1 MSDAVLPLLIALPL
15 LAATVPLLAG
25 LWVDTAGWPVA
36 MTTSLLVSAL
46 AGWLTWTV
54 SPWSTTGSQRLV
66 HDLAGYPAPYGIEL
80 VGDGLSAILALLI
93 SVVAVAVLIYGRT
106 TGPQSNAFYSGYLLL
121 TGGLLGMALT
131 GDLFN
136 LFVFLEIVGL
146 VSYALIASNDDGRA
160 AYGALK
166 YLFLGTTGASLYL
179 IGVGY
184 AFVATGTL
192 NMGDMATELAALG
205 YSDPLVQAAF
215 GFILVGFMLKIAIF
229 PLHTWQP
236 DAYTYAPDTVSAY
249 ISALVSTTAAYALI
263 RIAYG
268 VFTVDFFAANPLLTD
283 AVLLVA
289 SISIVVGSLLALL
302 QTGIKRVFAYSSVA
316 QFGMILAAIGL
327 NSETALF
334 GAVIHLVGHGLM
346 KATLFMG
353 AGVLA
358 SAYDATTI
366 ADYAG
371 LAKREPITS
380 GMMAIT
386 GLALVGIPPSVGT
399 LGKWFIA
406 LGAIEEGSWS
416 VAAVIFVSTLLTL
429 TYIGRLIEALYFTQP
444 ADDMTDRPTT
454 SPDTDDTADAVADD
468 GAAAD
473 SDSVADDGSMV
484 ADGGATSP
492 VATERVVV
500 VVVLAVSTVALFAA
514 ADPLSAL
521 LDPVFGRFFA

>member
-1 MSDAVLPLLIALPL
+1 MSDALLPLLIAIPL
-15 LAATVPLLAG
+15 LAAVFPLLAG
-25 LWVDTAGWPVA
+25 LRFGRVGWPVA
-36 MTTSLLVSAL
+36 MATSLSVAGL
-46 AGWLTWTV
+46 AAGLAWAV
-54 SPWSTTGSQRLV
+54 SPWSGGPQRFV

-93 SVVAVAVLIYGRT
+93 SVVAVAVLVYART
-106 TGPQSNAFYSGYLLL
+106 TGPDSNAFYSGFLLL

-146 VSYALIASNDDGRA
+146 VSYALIASNDDPRA

-166 YLFLGTTGASLYL
+166 YLFLGTAGASLYL

-192 NMGDMATELAALG
+192 NMRDMASELAALG

-215 GFILVGFMLKIAIF
+215 GFILIGFMLKIAIF

-236 DAYTYAPDTVSAY
+236 DAYTYAPDTVSAF

-263 RIAYG
+263 RIAYD
-268 VFTVDFFAANPLLTD
+268 VFTVDFFAANPLITD

-302 QTGIKRVFAYSSVA
+302 QTDLKRVFAYSSVA

-327 NSETALF
+327 QSETALF

-353 AGVLA
+353 AGVLS
-358 SAYDATTI
+358 SAYGARTV

-371 LAKREPITS
+371 LAKRAPITS
-380 GMMAIT
+380 GMMAIS

-406 LGAIEEGSWS
+406 LGAVEEGSWG
-416 VAAVIFVSTLLTL
+416 VAAVIFISTLLTL
-429 TYIGRLIEALYFTQP
+429 TYIGRLLETLYFNP
-444 ADDMTDRPTT
+444 LA
-454 SPDTDDTADAVADD
+454 DTDDADVAADATD
-468 GAAAD
+468 AAD
-473 SDSVADDGSMV
+473 VADDGSVV
-484 ADGGATSP
+484 ADGGVDR
-492 VATERVVV
+492 VATERIVV
-500 VVVLAVSTVALFAA
+500 VVVLALSTVALFGAA
-514 ADPLSAL
+514 GLFAEF
-521 LDPVFGRFFA
+521 LDPVFGRFFQ

>member
-1 MSDAVLPLLIALPL
+1 MSDALLPLLIAIPL
-15 LAATVPLLAG
+15 FASVLPLLAG
-25 LWVDTAGWPVA
+25 LRVERAGWPVA
-36 MTTSLLVSAL
+36 MATALTVAAL
-46 AGWLTWTV
+46 ATRLLWAV
-54 SPWSTTGSQRLV
+54 SPLSSGGTQRFV
-66 HDLAGYPAPYGIEL
+66 HDLAGYPAPHGIEL

-106 TGPQSNAFYSGYLLL
+106 TGPQTNAFYSGYLLL
-121 TGGLLGMALT
+121 TGGLLGISLT

-184 AFVATGTL
+184 ALVATGTL
-192 NMGDMATELAALG
+192 NMGDMAAELAAVG
-205 YSDPLVQAAF
+205 YTDPLVQAAF

-236 DAYTYAPDTVSAY
+236 DAYTYAPDTVSAF
-249 ISALVSTTAAYALI
+249 IAALVSTTAAYALI
-263 RIAYG
+263 RIAYD
-268 VFTVDFFAANPLLTD
+268 VFTVDFFAANPLITD

-302 QTGIKRVFAYSSVA
+302 QSDLKRVFAYSSVA

-327 NSETALF
+327 QSETALF
-334 GAVIHLVGHGLM
+334 GAIIHLVGHGLM

-353 AGVLA
+353 AGVLS
-358 SAYDATTI
+358 SAYGAQTV

-371 LAKREPITS
+371 LAKRAPITA
-380 GMMAIT
+380 GMMAVA

-406 LGAIEEGSWS
+406 LGAVEEGSWG
-416 VAAVIFVSTLLTL
+416 VAAVIFLSTLLTL
-429 TYIGRLIEALYFTQP
+429 TYIGRLLEALYFTPLADTDGEIAADAAETVDP
-444 ADDMTDRPTT
+444 ADD
-454 SPDTDDTADAVADD
+454 S
-468 GAAAD
+468 
-473 SDSVADDGSMV
+473 SVV
-484 ADGGATSP
+484 ADGGVDR
-492 VATERVVV
+492 VATERVIV
-500 VVVLAVSTVALFAA
+500 VVVLALSTVALFAA
-514 ADPLSAL
+514 ADPLAAM
-521 LDPVFGRFFA
+521 LDPVFGRFFQ

>member
-1 MSDAVLPLLIALPL
+1 MSDALLPLLIAIPL
-15 LAATVPLLAG
+15 LAAIFPLLLG
-25 LWVDTAGWPVA
+25 LRFDHAGWPVA
-36 MTTSLLVSAL
+36 MATSLLVAAL
-46 AGWLTWTV
+46 AARFTWAV
-54 SPWSTTGSQRLV
+54 SPAGSGPQRLV

-80 VGDGLSAILALLI
+80 VGDGLSAILVALIAL
-93 SVVAVAVLIYGRT
+93 VAVAVLVYART
-106 TGPQSNAFYSGYLLL
+106 TGPDSNAFYSGFLLL

-146 VSYALIASNDDGRA
+146 VSYALIASSDDGRA

-192 NMGDMATELAALG
+192 NMRDMAAELAALG
-205 YSDPLVQAAF
+205 YGDPLVQAAF
-215 GFILVGFMLKIAIF
+215 GFILIGFMLKIAIF

-236 DAYTYAPDTVSAY
+236 DAYTYAPDTVSAF

-263 RIAYG
+263 RIAYD
-268 VFTVDFFAANPLLTD
+268 VFTVEFFAANPLITD

-302 QTGIKRVFAYSSVA
+302 QTELKRVFAYSSVA

-327 NSETALF
+327 QSETALF

-353 AGVLA
+353 AGVLS
-358 SAYDATTI
+358 SAYGAQTV

-371 LAKREPITS
+371 LAKRAPITS
-380 GMMAIT
+380 GMMAVA

-406 LGAIEEGSWS
+406 LGAVEVGSWS
-416 VAAVIFVSTLLTL
+416 VAAVIFISTLLTL
-429 TYIGRLIEALYFTQP
+429 TYIGRLLEALYFTQP
-444 ADDMTDRPTT
+444 A
-454 SPDTDDTADAVADD
+454 TDDDTGVAGDTGD
-468 GAAAD
+468 
-473 SDSVADDGSMV
+473 ADDGSIV
-484 ADGGATSP
+484 ADGGADSSTTAGLDDVAP
-492 VATERVVV
+492 VATERIVVI
-500 VVVLAVSTVALFAA
+500 VVLAVSTVALFGAA
-514 ADPLSAL
+514 GLFAEL
-521 LDPVFGRFFA
+521 LDPVFGRFFQ

>member
-1 MSDAVLPLLIALPL
+1 MSDALLPLLIATPL
-15 LAATVPLLAG
+15 LAAILPLLLG
-25 LWVDTAGWPVA
+25 LRFDHAGWPVA
-36 MTTSLLVSAL
+36 MATSLTVAGL
-46 AGWLTWTV
+46 AGWLAWAV
-54 SPWSTTGSQRLV
+54 SPASSGSQRFV

-80 VGDGLSAILALLI
+80 VGDGLSAILVVLI
-93 SVVAVAVLIYGRT
+93 CVVAVAVLSYART
-106 TGPQSNAFYSGYLLL
+106 TGPDSNAFYSGFLLL

-146 VSYALIASNDDGRA
+146 VSYALIASSDDGRA

-192 NMGDMATELAALG
+192 NMGDMATELAAVG

-215 GFILVGFMLKIAIF
+215 GFILIGFMLKIAIF

-236 DAYTYAPDTVSAY
+236 DAYTYAPDTVSAF
-249 ISALVSTTAAYALI
+249 IAALVSTTAAYALI
-263 RIAYG
+263 RIAYD
-268 VFTVDFFAANPLLTD
+268 VFTVEFFAANPLLTD
-283 AVLLVA
+283 AVLLIA

-302 QTGIKRVFAYSSVA
+302 QSDLKRVFAYSSVA

-327 NSETALF
+327 QSETALF

-358 SAYDATTI
+358 SAYGARTV

-371 LAKREPITS
+371 LAKRAPITS
-380 GMMAIT
+380 GMMAVA

-406 LGAIEEGSWS
+406 LGAIETGSWG
-416 VAAVIFVSTLLTL
+416 VAAVIFISTLLTL
-429 TYIGRLIEALYFTQP
+429 LYIGRLLETLYFTQP
-444 ADDMTDRPTT
+444 ATAGG
-454 SPDTDDTADAVADD
+454 DTDVAGDAN
-468 GAAAD
+468 G
-473 SDSVADDGSMV
+473 GSIV
-484 ADGGATSP
+484 ADGGDTQDSTSSDG
-492 VATERVVV
+492 VAAIATERIVV
-500 VVVLAVSTVALFAA
+500 VVVLAVSTVALFGAA
-514 ADPLSAL
+514 GLFAEL
-521 LDPVFGRFFA
+521 LDPVFGRFFQ

>member
-1 MSDAVLPLLIALPL
+1 MSDALLPLLVAIPL
-15 LAATVPLLAG
+15 LAAIFPLLFG
-25 LWVDTAGWPVA
+25 LRFERVGWPVA
-36 MTTSLLVSAL
+36 MATSLSVAGL
-46 AGWLTWTV
+46 AAWLGWAV
-54 SPWSTTGSQRLV
+54 SPWSGGPQRFV

-93 SVVAVAVLIYGRT
+93 SVVAVAVLVYART
-106 TGPQSNAFYSGYLLL
+106 TGPDSNAFYSGFLLL

-146 VSYALIASNDDGRA
+146 VSYALIASNDDPRA

-166 YLFLGTTGASLYL
+166 YLFLGTAGASLYL

-192 NMGDMATELAALG
+192 NMRDMAAELAALG

-215 GFILVGFMLKIAIF
+215 GFILIGFMLKIAIF

-236 DAYTYAPDTVSAY
+236 DAYTYAPDTISAY

-263 RIAYG
+263 RIAYD
-268 VFTVDFFAANPLLTD
+268 VFTVDFFAANPLITD

-289 SISIVVGSLLALL
+289 SVSIVVGSLLALL
-302 QTGIKRVFAYSSVA
+302 QSDLKRVFAYSSVA

-327 NSETALF
+327 QSETALF

-353 AGVLA
+353 AGVLS
-358 SAYDATTI
+358 SAYGARTV

-371 LAKREPITS
+371 LAKRAPITS
-380 GMMAIT
+380 GMMAIS

-406 LGAIEEGSWS
+406 LGAVEEGSWG
-416 VAAVIFVSTLLTL
+416 VAAVIFISTLLTL
-429 TYIGRLIEALYFTQP
+429 TYIGRLLETLYFNQP
-444 ADDMTDRPTT
+444 AA
-454 SPDTDDTADAVADD
+454 TDDDGDVAADATD
-468 GAAAD
+468 AAGDAVD
-473 SDSVADDGSMV
+473 TADDGSVV
-484 ADGGATSP
+484 ADGGVDR

-500 VVVLAVSTVALFAA
+500 VVVLALSTVALFAA
-514 ADPLSAL
+514 ADPLAAM
-521 LDPVFGRFFA
+521 LDPVFGRFFQ

>member
-1 MSDAVLPLLIALPL
+1 MSDALLPLLIAIPL
-15 LAATVPLLAG
+15 LAAVVPLLLG
-25 LWVDTAGWPVA
+25 LRVNRAGWPVA
-36 MTTSLLVSAL
+36 MATSLVVAGL
-46 AGWLTWTV
+46 ATRLAWAV
-54 SPWSTTGSQRLV
+54 SPWSGGGQRFV

-93 SVVAVAVLIYGRT
+93 GVIAVAVAVYART
-106 TGPQSNAFYSGYLLL
+106 TGPDSNGFYSGYLLL
-121 TGGLLGMALT
+121 VGGLLGMALT

-192 NMGDMATELAALG
+192 NMRDMATELDLVG
-205 YSDPLVQAAF
+205 YGDPMVQAAF
-215 GFILVGFMLKIAIF
+215 GFILIGFMLKIAIF

-236 DAYTYAPDTVSAY
+236 DAYTYAPDTVSAF
-249 ISALVSTTAAYALI
+249 IAALVSTTAAYALI
-263 RIAYG
+263 RIAYD
-268 VFTVDFFAANPLLTD
+268 VFTVEFFAANPLITD

-302 QTGIKRVFAYSSVA
+302 QSDLKRVFAYSSVA

-327 NSETALF
+327 QSETALF
-334 GAVIHLVGHGLM
+334 GAIIHLVGHGLM

-353 AGVLA
+353 AGVLS
-358 SAYDATTI
+358 SAYGAQTV

-371 LAKREPITS
+371 LAKRAPITA
-380 GMMAIT
+380 GMMAVA

-406 LGAIEEGSWS
+406 LGAVEEGSWG
-416 VAAVIFVSTLLTL
+416 VAAVIFLSTLLTL
-429 TYIGRLIEALYFTQP
+429 TYIGRLLEALYFTPLADTDGEIAADAAETVDP
-444 ADDMTDRPTT
+444 ADD
-454 SPDTDDTADAVADD
+454 S
-468 GAAAD
+468 
-473 SDSVADDGSMV
+473 SVV
-484 ADGGATSP
+484 ADGGVDR

-500 VVVLAVSTVALFAA
+500 VVVLALSTVALFAA
-514 ADPLSAL
+514 ADPLAAM
-521 LDPVFGRFFA
+521 LDPVFGRFFQ

>member
-15 LAATVPLLAG
+15 LAAIFPLLFG
-25 LWVDTAGWPVA
+25 LRFDQTGWPVA
-36 MTTSLLVSAL
+36 MATALLVAVL
-46 AGWLTWTV
+46 AGRLAWAV
-54 SPWSTTGSQRLV
+54 SPGSGGPRRFV
-66 HDLAGYPAPYGIEL
+66 HELAGYPAPYGIEL

-93 SVVAVAVLIYGRT
+93 GVVAVAVLVYART
-106 TGPQSNAFYSGYLLL
+106 TGPDSNAFYSGLLLL
-121 TGGLLGMALT
+121 TGGLLGMTLT

-146 VSYALIASNDDGRA
+146 VSYALIASSDDPRA

-166 YLFLGTTGASLYL
+166 YLFLGTAGASFYL

-192 NMGDMATELAALG
+192 NMRDMAVELAALG
-205 YSDPLVQAAF
+205 YSDPLVQASF
-215 GFILVGFMLKIAIF
+215 GFILIGFMLKIAIF

-236 DAYTYAPDTVSAY
+236 DAYTYAPDTVSAF

-263 RIAYG
+263 RIAYD
-268 VFTVDFFAANPLLTD
+268 VFTVQFFAANPLITD

-289 SISIVVGSLLALL
+289 SVSIVVGSLLALL
-302 QTGIKRVFAYSSVA
+302 QTELKRVFAYSSVA
-316 QFGMILAAIGL
+316 QFGMILAAIAL
-327 NSETALF
+327 QSETALF

-358 SAYDATTI
+358 SAYGAHTV

-371 LAKREPITS
+371 LAKRAPITG
-380 GMMAIT
+380 GMMAIA

-406 LGAIEEGSWS
+406 LGAVEEGSLG

-429 TYIGRLIEALYFTQP
+429 TYIGRLLETLYFNQP
-444 ADDMTDRPTT
+444 AA
-454 SPDTDDTADAVADD
+454 TDDDPGVTDSVDDVDD
-468 GAAAD
+468 GA
-473 SDSVADDGSMV
+473 SMV
-484 ADGGATSP
+484 ADGGDSSTATGIDDIAP

-500 VVVLAVSTVALFAA
+500 VVVLALSTVALFGAA
-514 ADPLSAL
+514 GLFAEL
-521 LDPVFGRFFA
+521 LDPVFGRFFQ

>member
-1 MSDAVLPLLIALPL
+1 MSDALLPLLIAIPL
-15 LAATVPLLAG
+15 LAAIFPLLFG
-25 LWVDTAGWPVA
+25 LRFERVGWPVA
-36 MTTSLLVSAL
+36 MATSLSVAVL
-46 AGWLTWTV
+46 AGWLAWAV
-54 SPWSTTGSQRLV
+54 SPWSGGPQRFV

-93 SVVAVAVLIYGRT
+93 AVVAVAVLVYART
-106 TGPQSNAFYSGYLLL
+106 TGPDSNAFYSGFLLL

-146 VSYALIASNDDGRA
+146 VSYALIAANDDGRA

-166 YLFLGTTGASLYL
+166 YLFLGTAGASLYL

-192 NMGDMATELAALG
+192 NMRDMAAELAALG

-215 GFILVGFMLKIAIF
+215 GFILIGFMLKIAIF

-236 DAYTYAPDTVSAY
+236 DAYTYAPDTVSAF

-263 RIAYG
+263 RIAYD
-268 VFTVDFFAANPLLTD
+268 VFTVDFFAANPLITD

-289 SISIVVGSLLALL
+289 SVSIVVGSLLALL
-302 QTGIKRVFAYSSVA
+302 QTELKRVFAYSSVA

-327 NSETALF
+327 QSETALF

-358 SAYDATTI
+358 SAYGAQTV

-371 LAKREPITS
+371 LAKRAPITS
-380 GMMAIT
+380 GMMAVA

-406 LGAIEEGSWS
+406 LGAVEEGSWG
-416 VAAVIFVSTLLTL
+416 VAAVIFISTLLTL
-429 TYIGRLIEALYFTQP
+429 TYIGRLLETLYFNQP
-444 ADDMTDRPTT
+444 AD
-454 SPDTDDTADAVADD
+454 TDDAAVAGDATDAVET
-468 GAAAD
+468 
-473 SDSVADDGSMV
+473 ADDGSV
-484 ADGGATSP
+484 IADGGVDR
-492 VATERVVV
+492 VATERIVVV
-500 VVVLAVSTVALFAA
+500 VILALSTVALFGAA
-514 ADPLSAL
+514 GLFAEL
-521 LDPVFGRFFA
+521 LDPVFGRFFQ

>member
-1 MSDAVLPLLIALPL
+1 MSDALLPLLIAIPL
-15 LAATVPLLAG
+15 LAAIFPLLLG
-25 LWVDTAGWPVA
+25 LRFDHAGWPVA
-36 MTTSLLVSAL
+36 MATSLIVAGL
-46 AGWLTWTV
+46 AGRLAWAV
-54 SPWSTTGSQRLV
+54 SPASSGPQQFV

-80 VGDGLSAILALLI
+80 VGDGLSAILVVLI
-93 SVVAVAVLIYGRT
+93 SVVAVAVLIYART
-106 TGPQSNAFYSGYLLL
+106 TGPDSNAFYSGLLLL

-146 VSYALIASNDDGRA
+146 VSYALIASSDDGRA

-184 AFVATGTL
+184 ALVATGTL
-192 NMGDMATELAALG
+192 NMGDMATELAAVG

-215 GFILVGFMLKIAIF
+215 GFMLIGFMLKIAIF

-236 DAYTYAPDTVSAY
+236 DAYTYAPDTVSAF

-263 RIAYG
+263 RIAYD
-268 VFTVDFFAANPLLTD
+268 VFTVEFFAANPLITD

-302 QTGIKRVFAYSSVA
+302 QSDLKRVFAYSSVA

-327 NSETALF
+327 QSETALF
-334 GAVIHLVGHGLM
+334 GAIIHLVGHGLM

-353 AGVLA
+353 AGVLS
-358 SAYDATTI
+358 SAYGAQTV

-371 LAKREPITS
+371 LAKRAPITS
-380 GMMAIT
+380 GMMAIA

-406 LGAIEEGSWS
+406 LGAVEEGSWG
-416 VAAVIFVSTLLTL
+416 VAAVIFISTLLTL
-429 TYIGRLIEALYFTQP
+429 TYIGRLLEALYFTQP
-444 ADDMTDRPTT
+444 AA
-454 SPDTDDTADAVADD
+454 TDDDTGVAGDVGD
-468 GAAAD
+468 
-473 SDSVADDGSMV
+473 ADDGSIV
-484 ADGGATSP
+484 ADGGDTEGTTAGDGITAI
-492 VATERVVV
+492 ATERIVV
-500 VVVLAVSTVALFAA
+500 VVVLAVSTVALFGA
-514 ADPLSAL
+514 ADPLAAM
-521 LDPVFGRFFA
+521 LDPVFGRFFQ